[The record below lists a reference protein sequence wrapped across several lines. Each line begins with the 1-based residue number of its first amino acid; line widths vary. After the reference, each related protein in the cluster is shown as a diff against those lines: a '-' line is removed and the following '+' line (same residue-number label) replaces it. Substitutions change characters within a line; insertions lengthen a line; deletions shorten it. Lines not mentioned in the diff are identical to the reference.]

1 MEFVFKGE
9 QEMPS
14 FDIVSNIDNHEVTN
28 AVDQANREVSTRF
41 DFKGTDARVELNKDK
56 MTIIAPTDFQLK
68 QVDEIL
74 RNKLAKRNVDV
85 RLLEYKDPVTNLSEA
100 RQTVEVKQGIDT
112 ETAKKIVKLIKE
124 ASLKVQGSIQGDQV
138 RVTGKNRDDLQ
149 AAIAMLRQAKVDLP
163 LQFENFRD

>member
-1 MEFVFKGE
+1 
-9 QEMPS
+9 MPS
-14 FDIVSNIDNHEVTN
+14 FDVVSKVDNHEIMN
-28 AVDQANREVSTRF
+28 AIDQANREITNRF
-41 DFKGTDARVELNKDK
+41 DFKGTDARLELIKT
-56 MTIIAPTDFQLK
+56 TITLIAPSDFQLK

-85 RLLEYKDPVTNLSEA
+85 RLLDYKDPEINLSQA
-100 RQTVEVKQGIDT
+100 KQAVEVKQGIDK
-112 ETAKKIVKLIKE
+112 ETAKKIVKLIKD
-124 ASLKVQGSIQGDQV
+124 ANLKVQGSIQGEQV